1 MGDHA
6 DQDEAPAM
14 TKVFFSGSRR
24 LAKLNRVVRERA
36 DAIIAKGFTV
46 LAGDAD
52 GADAAMQ
59 GYLSRRQYE
68 KVIVFCTGPVCRNNV
83 GHWPT
88 RQVTPEAGV
97 RRGFRYYALK
107 DDRMAEEATYGF
119 VMWDGRSKGTF
130 NNIVYLL
137 GQSKKVLVYF
147 SPSKTF
153 HCLATRRDLASL
165 LADSGPQTLAELERQ
180 LRIKKDKTSREKQL
194 TLT

>member
-1 MGDHA
+1 
-6 DQDEAPAM
+6 M

-24 LAKLNRVVRERA
+24 LAKLNRAVRERA
-36 DAIIAKGFTV
+36 DAIIAQGFTV
-46 LAGDAD
+46 LVGDAD

-59 GYLSRRQYE
+59 EYLSGRQYG

-83 GHWPT
+83 GHWPA

-107 DDRMAEEATYGF
+107 DERMAQEATYGF

-130 NNIVYLL
+130 NNIVNLL
-137 GQSKKVLVYF
+137 RQSKKVLVYF
-147 SPSKTF
+147 SPSKVF
-153 HCLATRRDLASL
+153 HCLTTRRDLASL
-165 LADSGPQTLAELERQ
+165 LADRGPQALAELERE
-180 LRIKKDKTSREKQL
+180 LRIKKGKTSRETQL